1 MSDYNIQQQLLQIE
15 VLPPANAWEQIA
27 VVLEEQEA
35 DEPLQQ
41 QLLSAEMKVPASAW
55 DTIEERLKD
64 QSLTVALNELTVDAP
79 QHMWEQINA
88 QLDAEADK
96 AIVAQLKTVEEV
108 PPVFVWQQI
117 EQQLTEQE
125 PAKLI
130 PINRNYKPVY
140 RLAIA
145 AAITGVLAW
154 GTYRFFNSSKETA
167 APLAV
172 QTTDIPEKKNAA
184 PVTVP
189 ERIIEPLPVEPD
201 SRTAVRKKIKEELKL
216 NNTVAY
222 NDPVDHSIQTSIT
235 PNDIHHRKP
244 LPVVEAKSFAEDQ
257 YFIVLNE
264 SGDLVR
270 VSKKLSNLKCAN
282 ISGTVPV
289 DAAAAL
295 QSKDCDEQIKRWQQ
309 KMATAATLSASAGS
323 IDLEQIILHTTIDQ
337 H

>member
-1 MSDYNIQQQLLQIE
+1 MSDQIIQQQLLQLE

-27 VVLEEQEA
+27 AVLDEQLA

-41 QLLSAEMKVPASAW
+41 QLLLAEIKAPASTW
-55 DTIEERLKD
+55 DTIEERLND
-64 QSLTVALNELTVDAP
+64 QSLNIALNDLTVDAP
-79 QHMWEQINA
+79 QQIWEQINA
-88 QLDAEADK
+88 QLDAEADESIAA
-96 AIVAQLKTVEEV
+96 AITAVEVV
-108 PPVFVWQQI
+108 PPVSVWSSI
-117 EQQLTEQE
+117 EQTLQEQE
-125 PAKLI
+125 PAKII

-140 RLAIA
+140 RLAVA
-145 AAITGVLAW
+145 AAITGILAW
-154 GTYRFFNSSKETA
+154 GTYRFFNSNKETA

-172 QTTDIPEKKNAA
+172 ERTDVPENKTTA
-184 PVTVP
+184 PATVP
-189 ERIIEPLPVEPD
+189 KATKEAVPVEPD

-216 NNTVAY
+216 NNTVAF

-244 LPVVEAKSFAEDQ
+244 LPVAEAKSFAEDQ

-282 ISGTVPV
+282 TSGTLPV

-295 QSKDCDEQIKRWQQ
+295 QSKDCNEQIKRWQQ
-309 KMATAATLSASAGS
+309 KMATAAAFSASAGS
-323 IDLEQIILHTTIDQ
+323 IDLDEIIIHTTTDQ
-337 H
+337 Q